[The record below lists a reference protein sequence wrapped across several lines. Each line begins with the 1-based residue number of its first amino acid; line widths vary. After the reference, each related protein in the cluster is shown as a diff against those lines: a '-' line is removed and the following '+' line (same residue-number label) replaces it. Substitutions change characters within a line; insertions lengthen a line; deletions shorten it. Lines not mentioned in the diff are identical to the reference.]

1 MCNFPWMD
9 EDSSEICSLHN
20 EPASFGDLHGLT
32 LFCAGNQG
40 SPAEPIAASFLPTR
54 RGWVQPSSKP
64 AVGVSFEHFDFEP
77 SPAPAKFEARHF
89 QWIGTVFKGFEG
101 FPRKSLLVAR

>member
-1 MCNFPWMD
+1 MQ
-9 EDSSEICSLHN
+9 EIKGHQQSPLLQAFFQHVV
-20 EPASFGDLHGLT
+20 
-32 LFCAGNQG
+32 AGFN
-40 SPAEPIAASFLPTR
+40 LP
-54 RGWVQPSSKP
+54 SKP

-101 FPRKSLLVAR
+101 FPTKSLLVAR